1 MTIKHIKYIISKKNK
16 GEYTIENIKE
26 KKAIKNREAV
36 KKCMQNKD
44 RINVILPKGTIEKIN
59 SYGLKTNAFARE
71 LILAELERMDRMKK

>member
-1 MTIKHIKYIISKKNK
+1 M
-16 GEYTIENIKE
+16 ENMEE

>member
-1 MTIKHIKYIISKKNK
+1 M
-16 GEYTIENIKE
+16 ENIEE

-44 RINVILPKGTIEKIN
+44 RINVILPKGTIERIN

-71 LILAELERMDRMKK
+71 LMLAELERMDRMKK

>member
-1 MTIKHIKYIISKKNK
+1 MK
-16 GEYTIENIKE
+16 NIKE
-26 KKAIKNREAV
+26 EKAIKNREAV

>member
-1 MTIKHIKYIISKKNK
+1 M
-16 GEYTIENIKE
+16 ENVEE

-44 RINVILPKGTIEKIN
+44 RINVILPKGTIERIN

>member
-1 MTIKHIKYIISKKNK
+1 M
-16 GEYTIENIKE
+16 ENIEE

-44 RINVILPKGTIEKIN
+44 RINVILPKGTIERIN

-71 LILAELERMDRMKK
+71 LILAELEKMDRMKK